1 MADVAGFEPT
11 VPGLGGRCII
21 QTMLHARFG
30 ERVTFKKCEGARI
43 SVSFIKISELM
54 KPPSTSAGCEQD
66 GQVPP
71 YALCGE

>member
-1 MADVAGFEPT
+1 
-11 VPGLGGRCII
+11 
-21 QTMLHARFG
+21 MLHARFG